1 MNLFIVVTAWVRQ
14 EMGTNFW
21 LGNFKER
28 DNLEDLSVDG
38 RTILQKI
45 LGKQGVVKWTGSR
58 QRQTASFCEHGN
70 EHSCFIKSREFFQKL
85 NYYQLPKKD
94 SA

>member
-1 MNLFIVVTAWVRQ
+1 MNLFSVVTAWVRQ
-14 EMGTNFW
+14 EMGTKFW

-45 LGKQGVVKWTGSR
+45 LGKQGVVKWTG
-58 QRQTASFCEHGN
+58 
-70 EHSCFIKSREFFQKL
+70 FIWLKTETDGKL
-85 NYYQLPKKD
+85 L
-94 SA
+94 